1 MKKLIIG
8 LIALAIV
15 IVISLFVRDWHD
27 NSMLPMFK
35 GRTHRTDLLP

>member
-15 IVISLFVRDWHD
+15 IVISLFVTKAIVESDMPLW
-27 NSMLPMFK
+27 LKIWLLK
-35 GRTHRTDLLP
+35 G